1 MCAKSSNDGNNED
14 SSFFWILGFRD
25 DRYTIA
31 RACRFSRDDRV
42 RNGPLWMFGA
52 NSCLY
57 EYKRGEKKKKE
68 KRNGKT
74 ILSLAEYCSKYR
86 TSNVLNVFL
95 YYTHSVEFSNLGIS
109 HTRIKITRS
118 VTPDARS
125 PSEKP

>member
-1 MCAKSSNDGNNED
+1 MIDTR
-14 SSFFWILGFRD
+14 LLVLVVFRE
-25 DRYTIA
+25 TIA
-31 RACRFSRDDRV
+31 LETDRSGCSAQIRAFMNIR
-42 RNGPLWMFGA
+42 GA
-52 NSCLY
+52 
-57 EYKRGEKKKKE
+57 KKKKKE